1 VVPYPLRVNGA
12 RTAVPDATKMATAR
26 IVSELGVKAEFIED
40 PGRRNPRGWRSFAKP
55 DAAGVLGYGV
65 TEDDRQR
72 RQRCQTRAKP
82 V

>member
-1 VVPYPLRVNGA
+1 MQRTRRLLR
-12 RTAVPDATKMATAR
+12 K
-26 IVSELGVKAEFIED
+26 VSELGVKAAFIED
-40 PGRRNPRGWRSFAKP
+40 PEQSDPRGWRSFAKP